1 MLSLLFLIE
10 LDFCHLVALVIESM
24 NKYICWPWTVMAFSV
39 SAEHSLQV
47 CDETQCGGAGNH
59 HLHLFSV
66 IDLVW
71 ADYRGIVADMEL
83 NRFTSPSR
91 FPHNLLMLLESRK
104 FGLTYQRLCDKPY
117 HKNTNQRCPVSE
129 RYAIDPVVWH

>member
-1 MLSLLFLIE
+1 
-10 LDFCHLVALVIESM
+10 
-24 NKYICWPWTVMAFSV
+24 MAFSV

-47 CDETQCGGAGNH
+47 CDETRYGGGGNH
-59 HLHLFSV
+59 RPRLFSV

-71 ADYRGIVADMEL
+71 ADYQGIVADMEL
-83 NRFTSPSR
+83 NCFTSPSR

-104 FGLTYQRLCDKPY
+104 FGRTYQRLCDNPY
-117 HKNTNQRCPVSE
+117 HKHTNKCCPVGE